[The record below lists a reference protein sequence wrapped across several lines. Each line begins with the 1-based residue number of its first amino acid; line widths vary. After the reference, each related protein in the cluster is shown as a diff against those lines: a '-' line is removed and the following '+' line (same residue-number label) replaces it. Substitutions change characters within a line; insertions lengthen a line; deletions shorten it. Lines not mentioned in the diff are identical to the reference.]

1 MGVLAGFECSSGWAT
16 TVSCCILR
24 GEAVDAMA
32 FDGCYAFWSRA
43 RGLFFLLFVPLFCI
57 ALYIYFFWASDGGL
71 WEMLL
76 SCLVGWL
83 AFMKF

>member
-43 RGLFFLLFVPLFCI
+43 RELFFFCYLFPFLHRTLHLLFL
-57 ALYIYFFWASDGGL
+57 G
-71 WEMLL
+71 E
-76 SCLVGWL
+76 
-83 AFMKF
+83 